1 MNYKNTLHSRI
12 NKFHRMLNIL
22 CEQGFIW
29 NEKKLIHSHVRFTK
43 LEWIYPSVL
52 IMKKKTQWPES
63 LIWGKKIRN
72 RDKKASQV
80 SCQILVRSTMLAP
93 GAFDTDRLLLVFPP
107 EDPDTVILVE
117 QMAAFFAQCSPDKE
131 KQALDDY
138 RDNPVFWWVGHYHYM
153 PSKYLWIS
161 YCSSLVYEN
170 CK

>member
-1 MNYKNTLHSRI
+1 MSVLPS
-12 NKFHRMLNIL
+12 LNEYIP
-22 CEQGFIW
+22 Q
-29 NEKKLIHSHVRFTK
+29 S
-43 LEWIYPSVL
+43 L